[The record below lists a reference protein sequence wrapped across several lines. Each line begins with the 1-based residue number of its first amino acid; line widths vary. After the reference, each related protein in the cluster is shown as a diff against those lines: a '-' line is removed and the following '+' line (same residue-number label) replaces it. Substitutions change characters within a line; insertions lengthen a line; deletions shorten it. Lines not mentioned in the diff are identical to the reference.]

1 MIALWLVLV
10 IVFIVLA
17 TAKLKWHPF
26 LVLLLACFVTAFCYQ
41 LPLSGKTG
49 IAAVI
54 GAGFG
59 NILGSIGLVITLGTI
74 IGLVLEKTGAA
85 LVMAES
91 VVKVIGSRFPTLVMS
106 IVGAIVSV
114 PVFCDSGFVILH
126 SLKESL
132 AKRMQVSSVAMSVAL
147 VTGLYATHTFVP
159 PTPGPIA
166 AADRL
171 GLENQLGLVIG
182 MGLLVAVVPI
192 LGGWWWANRFLHEAP
207 DGTAIAADAAAADRA
222 QAIHD
227 GYGTLPLPAAA

>member
-1 MIALWLVLV
+1 MIVLWLVLV

-41 LPLSGKTG
+41 LPLTGKTG

-54 GAGFG
+54 GTGFG

-91 VVKVIGSRFPTLVMS
+91 VVKVIGPRFPTLAMS

-132 AKRMQVSSVAMSVAL
+132 AKRMKVSSVAMSVAL
-147 VTGLYATHTFVP
+147 ATGLYATHTFVP

-166 AADRL
+166 AAGKL

-192 LGGWWWANRFLHEAP
+192 LSGWWWANRFLHEAP
-207 DGTAIAADAAAADRA
+207 LPTRHRRFATATAHCPRL
-222 QAIHD
+222 
-227 GYGTLPLPAAA
+227 LPLSCRSWCRLC